1 MKRIFDLML
10 RALGDISMSFYRSYH
25 YRKDPNNLVRDFSYG
40 VHCFFDFDPM
50 QSLIASLIR
59 D

>member
-1 MKRIFDLML
+1 ML

-25 YRKDPNNLVRDFSYG
+25 YRKDPNKLVRDFSNG
-40 VHCFFDFDPM
+40 GNGFIDLDPT

>member
-1 MKRIFDLML
+1 ML
-10 RALGDISMSFYRSYH
+10 RTLGEISMSFYRSYH
-25 YRKDPNNLVRDFSYG
+25 YRKDPNKLVRDFSYG

-50 QSLIASLIR
+50 QSLIKSLIR